1 MSTSPLEIRMAH
13 LEWAYEQINARLG
26 AIEERLGR
34 LEDRF
39 GRLEDRF
46 IRFDDKLDV
55 RIDSLRSEL
64 LVRMDRQFY
73 WILSLVVLAIL
84 VPILLR
90 LLSV

>member
-13 LEWAYEQINARLG
+13 IEGAFEQINARLG
-26 AIEERLGR
+26 AIEQRLGR

-39 GRLEDRF
+39 T
-46 IRFDDKLDV
+46 RFDDKLDA

-84 VPILLR
+84 VPIFLR
-90 LLSV
+90 LMSV